1 MNSVDIAVLVVVG
14 ILCIRGLIKGIVIE
28 VFSLVGMVFAYIIAL
43 REMSTLSDFFLSHI
57 KLPEFI
63 VSTVSFSLIFMGVF
77 FVLRLIAGAVSRL
90 IRGTLVGWADR
101 LGGGMLGM
109 AKGLLIASLLLLFM
123 HIIPLPK
130 DIHTVQVN
138 SKLDKTVRPIAPA
151 VFNLLVKL
159 FPQSKDFYA
168 EMKEGFQKQTETMRQ
183 QMMEKQADSLKEE
196 LIKKLDMD
204 SLTEEDLEKVKKELQ
219 KRAK

>member
-1 MNSVDIAVLVVVG
+1 MNSVDIVVLIIVG
-14 ILCIRGLIKGIVIE
+14 ILFIRGLIKGLVIE

-43 REMSTLSDFFLSHI
+43 REMSTLSHVFLSYV
-57 KLPEFI
+57 KMPEFI
-63 VSTVSFSLIFMGVF
+63 VSTVSFSLIFMVVF
-77 FVLRLIAGAVSRL
+77 FVFRLIAGAVSRL
-90 IRGTLVGWADR
+90 FRGTLVGWVDR
-101 LGGGMLGM
+101 FGGGMLGM
-109 AKGLLIASLLLLFM
+109 VKGLLIASLQLLFM

-151 VFNLLVKL
+151 VFNFLIKA
-159 FPQSKDFYA
+159 FPQSKDFYG

-183 QMMEKQADSLKEE
+183 QLMEKQVDSLKEDF
-196 LIKKLDMD
+196 IKNLDMD